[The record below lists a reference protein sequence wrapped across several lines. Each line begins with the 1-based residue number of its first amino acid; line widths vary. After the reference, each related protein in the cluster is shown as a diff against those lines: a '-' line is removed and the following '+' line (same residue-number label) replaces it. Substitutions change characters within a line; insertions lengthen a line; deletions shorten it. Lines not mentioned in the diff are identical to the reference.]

1 MSYPIVSDLK
11 IWLRLPSTADDE
23 LDSRLAEL
31 LGAAVDHVEIACG
44 TSFNPSVADMPDR
57 VALAVKV
64 LAGFWFE
71 NPLPDEKETASA
83 MSAVNILIAGN
94 RVFTFGDSDAE

>member
-1 MSYPIVSDLK
+1 MAYPTVADLK
-11 IWLRLPSTADDE
+11 VWLRLPSADDSE
-23 LDSRLAEL
+23 LDPRLAEL
-31 LGAAVDHVEIACG
+31 ISAAVAHVETATG
-44 TSFNPSVADMPDR
+44 LTFTPSLDDMPDR

-83 MSAVNILIAGN
+83 MCAVNILIAGH
-94 RVFTFGDSDAE
+94 REFTFA